1 MATKGFGVSE
11 LNVDGDGIT
20 AIESSGSLLIES
32 NNGMTLRSINGTV
45 MIEDSSNSAQG
56 IKGVGYIAGI
66 NAFLN

>member
-11 LNVDGDGIT
+11 LKVDGDGIT
-20 AIESSGSLLIES
+20 AIESSDSLLIQS
-32 NNGMTLRSINGTV
+32 NTGMTLRSINGTV

>member
-20 AIESSGSLLIES
+20 AIESTGSLLIES
-32 NNGMTLRSINGTV
+32 NTGMTLRSVSGTV
-45 MIEDSSNSAQG
+45 MIEDGSNSAQG